1 MSEADRST
9 VAELQYCLLIFA
21 SDTVALQLVSLALG
35 DVLCQTKEVGA
46 HGDLLDVGQHEA
58 ALASQ
63 GYWHRIWAAS
73 EN

>member
-9 VAELQYCLLIFA
+9 LAELQYCLLIFA
-21 SDTVALQLVSLALG
+21 SDAVALQLLSLALG
-35 DVLCQTKEVGA
+35 DVLGQTQEVGA

-63 GYWHRIWAAS
+63 SYWHRI
-73 EN
+73 